1 MARKLSIDVSPFLGD
16 LHYSNQKYG
25 TYARGFDAYS
35 QKIPVMCDCGHEFSC
50 KPYNLY
56 EFGEHI
62 IVEGFECKECGRWH
76 IKHITNNKIR
86 RMKSDYFYALQD
98 KRKAYKSVALE
109 RQELL
114 RVRGKISQD
123 IQDRQKKQLE
133 RADNAVA
140 TLEHNIKEETVKLKA
155 QFRRLYRNAKVPKY
169 TFIKGGIINEKDYNL
184 KNAKR

>member
-35 QKIPVMCDCGHEFSC
+35 QKIPVMCSCGHEFSC

-56 EFGEHI
+56 EFGDHI
-62 IVEGFECKECGRWH
+62 IVEGFECKKCGRWH
-76 IKHITNNKIR
+76 IKQITNNKIR

-98 KRKAYKSVALE
+98 KRKVHKSVALE
-109 RQELL
+109 KQELL

-123 IQDRQKKQLE
+123 IQDRQKKQLD
-133 RADNAVA
+133 RVDKAV
-140 TLEHNIKEETVKLKA
+140 LNLSLNIIKETSKLQS
-155 QFRRLYRNAKVPKY
+155 QFREIYRKGKVPSY
-169 TFIKGGIINEKDYNL
+169 VFLEGGIINEKDYNL